1 MGIDKARRGV
11 ELNGPNPLIQPKLT
25 PQQQVDEEKKKKDG
39 ERKRE
44 RGTDGVLGGRMVW
57 NVLHLL
63 RGDDLTD
70 VERRDA
76 MNQLVVAGV
85 LVLILTGILVGV
97 LVWM

>member
-1 MGIDKARRGV
+1 
-11 ELNGPNPLIQPKLT
+11 
-25 PQQQVDEEKKKKDG
+25 
-39 ERKRE
+39 
-44 RGTDGVLGGRMVW
+44 
-57 NVLHLL
+57 L